1 MLITVEPMTILVFC
15 NRLNVNHADLQQ
27 LATRSSSVGH
37 RFITCSKYIEICN
50 LKKKQSK
57 KDIHDK
63 IKSLT
68 FV

>member
-15 NRLNVNHADLQQ
+15 NPLNVNHAHLQQ

-57 KDIHDK
+57 NKIHDK

>member
-15 NRLNVNHADLQQ
+15 NPLNVNHADLQQ
-27 LATRSSSVGH
+27 LATRSSSAGH

-57 KDIHDK
+57 NKIHDK